1 MKFPGCSSR
10 RGWDDKASA
19 RCLSQLSLL
28 TLLPALWNRCE
39 ASLENVRCWKPG
51 LLAPKLDADYPQ
63 PLSGSPVLDP
73 PMWVPTDM
81 WIYRDASTPGVRAQ
95 VGRWQGLA
103 ILPPGLVPEPRSA
116 DLLGSGQPIRVSPPA
131 SRKVPRPPA
140 PPEPHGRQCGV
151 RTERGFRS

>member
-1 MKFPGCSSR
+1 MKFPGCSSC

-73 PMWVPTDM
+73 QCLILLCGCPQICGYTVMPLLQVSVPR
-81 WIYRDASTPGVRAQ
+81 WGGGRAWPFCLQ
-95 VGRWQGLA
+95 VWSLS
-103 ILPPGLVPEPRSA
+103 PGLLTCWDRDNLSGSPLQHPGRSPG
-116 DLLGSGQPIRVSPPA
+116 LLLPLNLTEGSV
-131 SRKVPRPPA
+131 
-140 PPEPHGRQCGV
+140 E
-151 RTERGFRS
+151 